1 MIQTTTHP
9 KHHFSTWYLA
19 TCLKFCM
26 RTLNYVFIHHL
37 SGMHLGSCKY
47 FCILRFMMCQPH
59 LTIFI
64 TFSTIQTLLLLW
76 KTLSKGFKEVFSNG
90 IVKCDRQRPPTEI
103 GTFSYTVFKPRL
115 RFLTTNKFSKAPY
128 EDLFPIWN
136 FAGPFLL
143 LAPCASHNCY

>member
-103 GTFSYTVFKPRL
+103 GTFSYTVFKPKISNHERIFKSSL
-115 RFLTTNKFSKAPY
+115 WRSFSNL
-128 EDLFPIWN
+128 EFRRPI
-136 FAGPFLL
+136 P
-143 LAPCASHNCY
+143 LASTMRIT